1 MTRST
6 DPDVRLLAAL
16 ADPARLA
23 IVRQL
28 ASDGTV
34 CACDFTACGE
44 LAQPTVSHHLRV
56 LREVGAVHGE
66 RRGTWIWYRL
76 DPAVADRLAAIAGEL
91 GSAGPPR
98 PASALG
104 AALGGAPASRDR
116 RLPVVDAAVAV
127 PAGERA

>member
-1 MTRST
+1 MVRSN

-34 CACDFTACGE
+34 CACDFSACAD

-56 LREVGAVHGE
+56 LREAGVVHGE

-76 DPAVADRLAAIAGEL
+76 DPAVTDRLAAIAGEL
-91 GSAGPPR
+91 GSAGPAR

-104 AALGGAPASRDR
+104 SPPGARGR
-116 RLPVVDAAVAV
+116 RLSVVETEVAV
-127 PAGERA
+127 PAGER

>member
-1 MTRST
+1 MAKSS

-34 CACDFTACGE
+34 CACDFTACGD

-56 LREVGAVHGE
+56 LREAGIVHGE

-76 DPAVADRLAAIAGEL
+76 DPAVGERLAALAGQL
-91 GSAGPPR
+91 HPGAPR
-98 PASALG
+98 PASG
-104 AALGGAPASRDR
+104 FGGPSAEAR
-116 RLPVVDAAVAV
+116 RLPVVELAAAASSGSR
-127 PAGERA
+127 P

>member
-1 MTRST
+1 MAKSS

-34 CACDFTACGE
+34 CACDFTACGD

-56 LREVGAVHGE
+56 LREAGIVHGE

-76 DPAVADRLAAIAGEL
+76 DPAVGERLAAIAGQLEP
-91 GSAGPPR
+91 GPAR
-98 PASALG
+98 PASLLA
-104 AALGGAPASRDR
+104 GGSARGR
-116 RLPVVDAAVAV
+116 RLPVVELDAGV
-127 PAGERA
+127 PSGSRP

>member
-1 MTRST
+1 MPKSA

-28 ASDGTV
+28 ACDGPV
-34 CACDFTACGE
+34 CACDFSASDG

-56 LREVGAVHGE
+56 LREAGLVHGE

-76 DPAVADRLAAIAGEL
+76 DPSVADRLATIAREL
-91 GSAGPPR
+91 VGTGPAL

-104 AALGGAPASRDR
+104 GAVPMGR
-116 RLPVVDAAVAV
+116 RLPVLEAAT
-127 PAGERA
+127 PAPSGGRE

>member
-1 MTRST
+1 MKSA

-28 ASDGTV
+28 ASDEAV
-34 CACDFTACGE
+34 CACDFSACNS
-44 LAQPTVSHHLRV
+44 LSQPTVSHHLRV
-56 LREVGAVHGE
+56 LREAGLIHGE

-76 DPAVADRLAAIAGEL
+76 DPSVADRLAAIAGEL
-91 GSAGPPR
+91 SPGVPR

-104 AALGGAPASRDR
+104 SPPESTLGRVSVVVRGGPASVGGR
-116 RLPVVDAAVAV
+116 
-127 PAGERA
+127 G

>member
-1 MTRST
+1 MAKSS
-6 DPDVRLLAAL
+6 DPDIRLLAAL

-28 ASDGTV
+28 ASDGSV
-34 CACDFTACGE
+34 CACEFSACEG

-56 LREVGAVHGE
+56 LREAGLVHGE

-76 DPAVADRLAAIAGEL
+76 DPSVADRLASMAREL
-91 GSAGPPR
+91 VGAGPAR

-104 AALGGAPASRDR
+104 GPVPKQRS
-116 RLPVVDAAVAV
+116 LPVLETAIHG
-127 PAGERA
+127 PPGGGG

>member
-1 MTRST
+1 MARSN

-34 CACDFTACGE
+34 CACDFSACTD
-44 LAQPTVSHHLRV
+44 LAQPTISHHLRV
-56 LREVGAVHGE
+56 LREAGVVHGE

-76 DPAVADRLAAIAGEL
+76 DPAVGDRLAAIAGEL
-91 GSAGPPR
+91 GGAGQAR
-98 PASALG
+98 PASS
-104 AALGGAPASRDR
+104 LGGPTPARGRKLPLIDPGTPVPSVDR
-116 RLPVVDAAVAV
+116 
-127 PAGERA
+127 G

>member
-1 MTRST
+1 VPKSS

-28 ASDGTV
+28 ASDGPV
-34 CACDFTACGE
+34 CACNFSASDG
-44 LAQPTVSHHLRV
+44 LSQPTVSHHLRV
-56 LREVGAVHGE
+56 LREAGLVHGE

-76 DPAVADRLAAIAGEL
+76 DPAVADRLASIAHGL
-91 GSAGPPR
+91 DGTGAAR

-104 AALGGAPASRDR
+104 AAVPKGR
-116 RLPVVDAAVAV
+116 RLPILETAT
-127 PAGERA
+127 PASAGGRE